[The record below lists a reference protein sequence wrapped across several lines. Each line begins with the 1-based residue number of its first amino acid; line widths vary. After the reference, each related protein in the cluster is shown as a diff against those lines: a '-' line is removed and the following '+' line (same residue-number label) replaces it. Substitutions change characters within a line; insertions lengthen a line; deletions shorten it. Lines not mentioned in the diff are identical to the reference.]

1 MNGLS
6 IATKFDDLGWSWTSI
21 RCSVVSIMRVV
32 IKRLRLE
39 SRGFLYKVA
48 LYLNTELSDVKF
60 NEFQA

>member
-1 MNGLS
+1 
-6 IATKFDDLGWSWTSI
+6 
-21 RCSVVSIMRVV
+21 MRVV